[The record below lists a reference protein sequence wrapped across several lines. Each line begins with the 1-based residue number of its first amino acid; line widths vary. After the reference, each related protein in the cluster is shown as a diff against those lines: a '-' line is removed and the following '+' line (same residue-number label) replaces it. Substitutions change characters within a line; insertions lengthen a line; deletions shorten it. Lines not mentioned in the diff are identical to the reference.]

1 MDGRSGRGLALACLV
16 VLMAALVA
24 GCLEGP
30 TPSTP
35 VALPPSGPG
44 VADPFLYGETGPI
57 LVFSFVGANV
67 LEVTRTRGPILEY
80 LGRRLGMRFRLDYRR
95 QYDEIIDAM
104 VGGTADLA
112 WLGPKTYLTVRQKVP
127 CVAVA
132 QLLRD
137 GVGYY
142 EGVILVRRDSRI
154 HVPADLRGKR
164 LGLIDRESTSGYIYP
179 LWWFRRQGL
188 DPEHDFASVDFA
200 GSHSNA
206 LIRLVN
212 GTYDAVATERDILV
226 RSEGK
231 LDLSGVD
238 VLAVTGRIPNGPIAA
253 RASLEPDVL
262 KRIGSALRS
271 MRRYPEGRSLL
282 DELEATSNFSGFG
295 PVTDDVYDG
304 VKDIFLPGESP

>member
-1 MDGRSGRGLALACLV
+1 MDGPWRRGAAVACLSALLTALAS
-16 VLMAALVA
+16 
-24 GCLEGP
+24 GCFEGP

-35 VALPPSGPG
+35 VALPSQGPG
-44 VADPFLYGETGPI
+44 VADPFLYGETGPT

-67 LEVTRTRGPILEY
+67 LEVTRTRGPILEF

-112 WLGPKTYLTVRQKVP
+112 WLGPKTFLTVRQKVP

-142 EGVILVRRDSRI
+142 EGVILVRRETGIRT
-154 HVPADLRGKR
+154 PPDLRGKR

-179 LWWFRRQGL
+179 MWWFRRQGL
-188 DPEHDFASVDFA
+188 DPVRDFGSVDFA

-206 LIRLVN
+206 LLRLVN
-212 GTYDAVATERDILV
+212 GTYDAVATERDILI

-231 LDLSGVD
+231 LDLSGID

-253 RASLEPDVL
+253 RAGLDPEL
-262 KRIGSALRS
+262 IRRLGAALRG
-271 MRRYPEGRSLL
+271 MRRYEEGRKLL
-282 DELEATSNFSGFG
+282 EELEATSNFSGFG

-304 VKDIFLPGESP
+304 VKDIFLPEEGP